1 MEISVSPC
9 FSQFPTRERERN
21 SRREREEREKK
32 RRREE
37 KERKRREREREEA
50 TRWAMAGRSDLDD
63 VDERQEKRRR
73 EEETNENTTSASAAT
88 QHTMGTASQAQ
99 AQAQVYQRV
108 FGSKDVISSSLA
120 EVTLMNDATG
130 VEYFLECYL
139 RLEVMENEVLS
150 ASMEEGNHDSMQV
163 DPPLSSSSSSSTSE
177 LVQTLVGIRHL
188 VVSYAGHVI
197 SGLIGGNASERT
209 AELYNAAIE
218 GKVPESFWYA
228 FADRFSSSEDETLSL
243 CIIPLIRQLGK
254 AFTLENQ
261 KPLDFLSHLLSI
273 KAIAAALVKSEDWLP
288 LAKLTTGRSIE
299 YESLL
304 GPFFTVS
311 VLPDIFHGNVMKEY
325 MGGTQQQVAVGIKTL
340 RMRYVKA

>member
-1 MEISVSPC
+1 MHRWKFPFPHVFPVSHK
-9 FSQFPTRERERN
+9 RERN
-21 SRREREEREKK
+21 SRREREEERK
-32 RRREE
+32 RE
-37 KERKRREREREEA
+37 KERREREEA

-99 AQAQVYQRV
+99 AQAQAQGYQRG

-163 DPPLSSSSSSSTSE
+163 DPPLSSSSSSST

>member
-1 MEISVSPC
+1 
-9 FSQFPTRERERN
+9 
-21 SRREREEREKK
+21 
-32 RRREE
+32 
-37 KERKRREREREEA
+37 
-50 TRWAMAGRSDLDD
+50 MAGRSDD

-73 EEETNENTTSASAAT
+73 EEETNENQTTSAT
-88 QHTMGTASQAQ
+88 TNTMGTSSQAQAQ

-130 VEYFLECYL
+130 VDYFLECYL
-139 RLEVMENEVLS
+139 RLEVMEDEVLS
-150 ASMEEGNHDSMQV
+150 EEGGNDSMQV
-163 DPPLSSSSSSSTSE
+163 DPPLSSSSGGEGACSSSSSSSST

-188 VVSYAGHVI
+188 IVSYAGHVI

-340 RMRYVKA
+340 RMR

>member
-1 MEISVSPC
+1 M
-9 FSQFPTRERERN
+9 FSQFPTRARN
-21 SRREREEREKK
+21 SRREREEERK
-32 RRREE
+32 RE
-37 KERKRREREREEA
+37 KERREREEA

-163 DPPLSSSSSSSTSE
+163 DPPLSSSSSSST